1 MQLYDCLISLSVVCN
16 FVIVQSLTLQ
26 VFLIVFEFLC
36 QIFAKALQG
45 KLNTGRQA
53 MIALMIHDKDLHDVN
68 FLNKVSI
75 CCSIVLIVFSVS
87 VQVLGRLSNLQT
99 SSKGSSWLV

>member
-45 KLNTGRQA
+45 KFNTGRQA
-53 MIALMIHDKDLHDVN
+53 MIALILQHDKGLHDI
-68 FLNKVSI
+68 S
-75 CCSIVLIVFSVS
+75 VFSGHMS
-87 VQVLGRLSNLQT
+87 
-99 SSKGSSWLV
+99 

>member
-53 MIALMIHDKDLHDVN
+53 MIALMVHDKGVHDI
-68 FLNKVSI
+68 F
-75 CCSIVLIVFSVS
+75 VFSEH
-87 VQVLGRLSNLQT
+87 LGPILPQLAVKLQYFVVCLFWICT
-99 SSKGSSWLV
+99 SSWSPE